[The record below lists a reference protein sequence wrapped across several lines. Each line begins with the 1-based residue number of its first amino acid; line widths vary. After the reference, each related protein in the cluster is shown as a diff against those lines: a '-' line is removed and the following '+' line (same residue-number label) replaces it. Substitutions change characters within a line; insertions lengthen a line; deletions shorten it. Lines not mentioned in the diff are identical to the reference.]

1 MTQMKADPIKK
12 NIKVSPSVHRRLKA
26 AAKKQG
32 MKIEALA
39 DASILAGLQLA
50 ASRQGFNN

>member
-1 MTQMKADPIKK
+1 MKADPIKK

-39 DASILAGLQLA
+39 DASILAGLRSA